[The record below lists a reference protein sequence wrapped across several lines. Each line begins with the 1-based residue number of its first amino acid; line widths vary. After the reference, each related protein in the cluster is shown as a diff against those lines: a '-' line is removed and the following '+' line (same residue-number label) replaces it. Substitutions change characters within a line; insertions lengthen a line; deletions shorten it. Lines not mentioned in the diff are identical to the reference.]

1 MIIFKLNFSLKKLIF
16 SSFSKKNFQ
25 VFKLQQTLVSFFFIF
40 PVFLIFLLFLK
51 GHEPNLLFDLSL
63 EKKLGIDKISIFVK
77 IQILR
82 FKGPVYFLPPGAFVL
97 GNVPDYLRHES
108 NFLVKESER
117 SEICLAKV
125 PKRKNHPEHQCCA
138 KIKKNQT
145 EIYCGKHKNCH
156 SFRWV

>member
-1 MIIFKLNFSLKKLIF
+1 MSQICLPNCLIE
-16 SSFSKKNFQ
+16 K
-25 VFKLQQTLVSFFFIF
+25 I
-40 PVFLIFLLFLK
+40 LLFNCHPSAEKL
-51 GHEPNLLFDLSL
+51 NLLFDLSL

-156 SFRWV
+156 SFRWF